1 MTIRRCWTRWP
12 AAALLGLAAC
22 GESGYDGE
30 LGGDS
35 RLRGGWT
42 AEFQVASP
50 LRLRSDTA
58 AAGTVRGELVLMENR
73 VVQNVAR
80 LHGPPTH
87 YGAYGADFR
96 SAGLPA
102 PPPGR
107 VPTVVARLA
116 GGDSVAM
123 VLDGIGSGIVLTGR
137 LDADSIAGRWSY
149 AGDRA
154 GGANGTFVLRRPRE

>member
-1 MTIRRCWTRWP
+1 MTIRRRFETWS

-22 GESGYDGE
+22 GESGYTGE
-30 LGGDS
+30 LGGDP

-42 AEFQVASP
+42 AEFHVASSP
-50 LRLRSDTA
+50 RLRTDTA
-58 AAGTVRGELVLMENR
+58 SLGTVRGELVLMENR
-73 VVQNVAR
+73 VVQSTAR

-96 SAGLPA
+96 SVGLPV

-107 VPTVVARLA
+107 VPTVTARLA
-116 GGDSVAM
+116 GGDSVEM
-123 VLDGIGSGIVLTGR
+123 VLDGIGSGIVLTGH

-154 GGANGTFVLRRPRE
+154 GGANGTFVLRRPRD

>member
-1 MTIRRCWTRWP
+1 MTIRRWCGRWS

-22 GESGYDGE
+22 EETGPTGE
-30 LGGDS
+30 LGGDP

-42 AEFQVASP
+42 AEFQVASSP
-50 LRLRSDTA
+50 RLRNDTA
-58 AAGTVRGELVLMENR
+58 TVGTVLGELVLMENR
-73 VVQNVAR
+73 VVQSVAR

-96 SAGLPA
+96 SVGLPV
-102 PPPGR
+102 PSPGR
-107 VPTVVARLA
+107 VPTVTARLA
-116 GGDSVAM
+116 RGDSVEM

-137 LDADSIAGRWSY
+137 LDSDSVAGRWTY

-154 GGANGTFVLRRPRE
+154 GGANGTFVLRRPKD